1 MANETIKITPDD
13 IDGIVKEYTTGR
25 SKAANITVELSGVN
39 EMDTLLLLRIM
50 EKKPPEV
57 DDIAQAAEI
66 MLDGQAITFTNG
78 SEVIYSVR
86 YNRGG
91 GNKLHLLFTDRA
103 YLYDM
108 LQQTVYA
115 LMLKKLTP
123 HLEGSN

>member
-91 GNKLHLLFTDRA
+91 GNKLHLLFTDKA

>member
-91 GNKLHLLFTDRA
+91 GNKLHLMFTDRA

-123 HLEGSN
+123 HLESSN

>member
-66 MLDGQAITFTNG
+66 MLDGQAITFMNG

-91 GNKLHLLFTDRA
+91 GNKLHLMFTDKA

-123 HLEGSN
+123 HLESSN